1 MYLRAMRSMTTVRVA
16 ATMVAA
22 IGMGLTVAA
31 QTPAD
36 VAGDWA
42 LSVDTEQGTTTP
54 SVMLEQNGT
63 ELTGHYSSESL
74 GEADVKGTVNGK
86 DVTFSLTADL
96 GGQSIEVT
104 YTGTLQDDGS
114 QAHS

>member
-63 ELTGHYSSESL
+63 ELTGHYSGSEGHRQWERRHVFVDRRPGRPIRVSQRYF
-74 GEADVKGTVNGK
+74 GAFRC
-86 DVTFSLTADL
+86 FSWV
-96 GGQSIEVT
+96 I
-104 YTGTLQDDGS
+104 
-114 QAHS
+114 